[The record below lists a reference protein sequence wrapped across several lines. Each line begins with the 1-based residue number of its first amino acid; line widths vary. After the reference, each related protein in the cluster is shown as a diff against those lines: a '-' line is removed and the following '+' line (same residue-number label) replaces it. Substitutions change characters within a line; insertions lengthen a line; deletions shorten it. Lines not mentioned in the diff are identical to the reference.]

1 MKKVYYCWNESILN
15 NNIHG
20 FEIGNVLKALIQFKN
35 ESLSN
40 RINYMINNDIPDNI
54 VCLEQPLCFI
64 EVTVDNN
71 NIITSVNVLDNN
83 LIKKLAAI
91 HE

>member
-1 MKKVYYCWNESILN
+1 
-15 NNIHG
+15 
-20 FEIGNVLKALIQFKN
+20 
-35 ESLSN
+35 
-40 RINYMINNDIPDNI
+40 MINNDIPDNI